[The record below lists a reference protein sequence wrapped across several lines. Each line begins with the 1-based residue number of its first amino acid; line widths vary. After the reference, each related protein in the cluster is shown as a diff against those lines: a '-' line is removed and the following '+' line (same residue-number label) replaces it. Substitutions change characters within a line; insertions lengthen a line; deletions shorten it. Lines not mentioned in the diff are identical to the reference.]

1 MSFQRTAGST
11 AGGAA
16 AGASV
21 GGPVGAVIGGL
32 GGLGMSL
39 AGMSNEAAQRAKQ
52 RRINEAMARMY
63 GRLYTDPAMSK
74 DMQMKDTAFSGIAAD
89 PQSIEAQRGA
99 LNYLA
104 NVRDNKGMTSED
116 RAQLNRIR
124 QGQLQTEQSQRGAIM
139 QDAASRGMLNSGS
152 SLAAQLNASQNQANR
167 AQQYGL
173 DVAAQGQARALDAA
187 MKGGYLGSQMREQS
201 FGEQA
206 KIAAAQD
213 MLQRFNR
220 SIQQQQF
227 ANRFN
232 VMGAQSGQQNA
243 IGQNYIY
250 GGERTTEG
258 LGNIASGIG
267 EMGKA
272 FVGAPTTAAPTA
284 ATTRPLTQDEIARR
298 QFGGGY

>member
-1 MSFQRTAGST
+1 MS
-11 AGGAA
+11 GGAMA
-16 AGASV
+16 AMT
-21 GGPVGAVIGGL
+21 GL
-32 GGLGMSL
+32 GSL
-39 AGMSNEAAQRAKQ
+39 ALQGVSMHNEARQRAKQ

-63 GRLYTDPAMSK
+63 GRLYNDPAMSK

-89 PQSIEAQRGA
+89 PQAVEAQRRA
-99 LNYLA
+99 LDYLS
-104 NVRDNKGMTSED
+104 NVRDNRGMTAED

-124 QGQLQTEQSQRGAIM
+124 QGQLQSEQSQRGAIM
-139 QDAASRGMLNSGS
+139 QDAASRGILNSGS
-152 SLAAQLNASQNQANR
+152 TLAAQLNASQNQANR

-187 MKGGYLGSQMREQS
+187 MRGGFLGSQMREQS

-243 IGQNYIY
+243 IGQNYVY

-272 FVGAPTTAAPTA
+272 FAGAPTTASAAQPTA
-284 ATTRPLTQDEIARR
+284 RPLTQDEIARR
-298 QFGGGY
+298 QFGGY